1 LASPQASSKDGDNSL
16 TCCEPKWE
24 DKALK
29 LRSELGISDTY
40 KPWTSTHKIRSF
52 SATPRNL
59 ESLDVAW
66 AARDVGERT
75 LPWFVDLNPDI
86 SRKPYGNSLGALL
99 QTSRVY
105 DFARKTI
112 ISAPECLLLHG
123 MPAEELVYP
132 PGLTPRK
139 LYAMVGESL
148 HAPSVGT
155 VILSIFLNSHAPWWN
170 KSDKTCKL

>member
-1 LASPQASSKDGDNSL
+1 
-16 TCCEPKWE
+16 
-24 DKALK
+24 LK

-40 KPWTSTHKIRSF
+40 KPWTSTNRILGF

-66 AARDVGERT
+66 AARDVDERT
-75 LPWFVDLNPDI
+75 LPWFCDLNPDI
-86 SRKPYGNSLGALL
+86 SRKPFGNSLGALL

-112 ISAPECLLLHG
+112 ISAPECVLLHG
-123 MPAEELVYP
+123 MPAGELVYP
-132 PGLTPRK
+132 PQLTPRK

-148 HAPSVGT
+148 HSPSVGT
-155 VILSIFLNSHAPWWN
+155 VILSLFLNSHAPWWN
-170 KSDKTCKL
+170 KLDPTREL